1 LAAAGL
7 FCLSEARVWER
18 PLRIQGIRNTHE
30 KVEKV
35 MQIIGLEEHFTT
47 PEIVQ
52 AQQNLPP
59 DQQDDSQMMSQSET
73 LKSRLLD
80 LGDERLRQMD
90 DIGLDRMVISVTTPA
105 TQILPPSAAVPLAK
119 QANDRLAAAV
129 KAHPDRFS
137 GFATL
142 PTSDPAASV
151 LELERCIQDLG
162 FVGAMING
170 RSGDKYL
177 DHPDYRPLLQKAAD
191 LGYPIYVHP
200 QIAPR
205 AVRAYYYDGF
215 DEKLSAGF
223 ASSGLGWH
231 IEAGITGLRL
241 ILAGVFDEIP
251 HLQIILGHW
260 GETIT
265 FYLERINKLS
275 MFTDSLKR
283 PVADYFRSN
292 FYVTGSG
299 IYHTP
304 YLLECIRVLGV
315 GRVMY
320 STDYP
325 FEYSN
330 GGIGKNFLEEA
341 PISYDDKMKIAHINA
356 EQLLKLKAPP
366 MELA

>member
-1 LAAAGL
+1 M
-7 FCLSEARVWER
+7 R
-18 PLRIQGIRNTHE
+18 
-30 KVEKV
+30 
-35 MQIIGLEEHFTT
+35 IIGLEEHFTT
-47 PEIVQ
+47 PEIAQ
-52 AQQNLPP
+52 ALQNLPP
-59 DQQDDSQMMSQSET
+59 DQRDDSQMMSQSET
-73 LKSRLLD
+73 IHSRLMD

-90 DIGLDRMVISVTTPA
+90 DIGLERMVISVTAPA
-105 TQILPPSAAVPLAK
+105 TQILPPAEAVPLAR

-151 LELERCIQDLG
+151 QELERCIQDLG
-162 FVGAMING
+162 FLGAMING

-191 LGYPIYVHP
+191 LGYPIYIHP

-205 AVRAYYYDGF
+205 AVRALYYDGF
-215 DEKLSAGF
+215 SEKVNVGF
-223 ASSGLGWH
+223 ASAGLGWH
-231 IEAGITGLRL
+231 LEAGITGLRL

-251 HLQIILGHW
+251 SLQIILGHW

-265 FYLERINKLS
+265 FYLERIDKLS
-275 MFTDSLKR
+275 MFAENLKR
-283 PVADYFRSN
+283 PVADYFRHN

-315 GRVMY
+315 DRVMY
-320 STDYP
+320 SSDYP
-325 FEYSN
+325 FEYGG
-330 GGIGKNFLEEA
+330 GGIGRKFLEEA
-341 PISYDDKMKIAHINA
+341 PISYDDKLKIAHVNA
-356 EQLLKLKAPP
+356 DRLLKLPSPAGV
-366 MELA
+366 ELA